1 MHRYFRKMRAP
12 SFINYVRG
20 PPSLINVSQSDAS
33 IPRLFLARLHGSVTH
48 GTSIPR
54 RRNKSASSRGWR
66 CRLPRN
72 QFEATL
78 TRSIIGSRTRATNSR
93 IKLLWRCQGRLW
105 CIFVSREEI
114 LYIIIL
120 LYYTLLTKKPFQQL
134 LIGDWTIH
142 RIAPNVWNRGKRSVR
157 DDVRW
162 WQVRWKWHDTRNWN
176 RRDRDYQS
184 PL

>member
-93 IKLLWRCQGRLW
+93 IKLLWRCQGRLLMYI
-105 CIFVSREEI
+105 CISWGDS
-114 LYIIIL
+114 
-120 LYYTLLTKKPFQQL
+120 LYYYIVILHSLNQETVSTTPDRRLNDSPNCTEYLESRKK
-134 LIGDWTIH
+134 IGS
-142 RIAPNVWNRGKRSVR
+142 RRCALVAGALKM
-157 DDVRW
+157 
-162 WQVRWKWHDTRNWN
+162 TRH
-176 RRDRDYQS
+176 S
-184 PL
+184 